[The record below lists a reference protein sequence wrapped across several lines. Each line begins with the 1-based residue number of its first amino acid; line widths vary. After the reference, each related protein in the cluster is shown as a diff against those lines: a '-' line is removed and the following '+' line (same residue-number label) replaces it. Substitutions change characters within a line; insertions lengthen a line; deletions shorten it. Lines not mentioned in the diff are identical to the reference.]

1 MDDNFENIEKAYL
14 FKNFNN
20 TRDEHANIITIMK
33 EYDVKYV
40 KEINNLSLLISNFIS
55 NTKSYIMTLNKV
67 CSTLKNQIHFS
78 QFLIKEMEEK
88 SEKYSQLND
97 RIEMINNTSKLFDNH
112 LLMANNKLNIFIS
125 EAKKEF
131 KEIKELRMEKL
142 KNIKM
147 IQNINDDKIY
157 DKSSSRGKVKK
168 NLFEYKDNYSNYE
181 TYSPHKYESVYNNF
195 IHSSNLQKNNFFDNQ
210 INYRKM
216 HFNQSQDN
224 YNPKI
229 INNLINKRKSS
240 SMVKEKN
247 SRNKNHSL
255 INSFSSRMN
264 SSSNIQQNEIIK
276 NKSIMKNMTSDINS
290 SELKLAYKVLEF
302 IFTINN
308 LQLNRNNININIEL
322 KNKIE
327 SLKNNLMNLTN
338 EVINQNKNN
347 NFYKSKNI
355 INNNFIYNNKENK
368 EIKNN
373 NLLNIE
379 KSEDITKK
387 LNNLNY
393 KIDKLKTKNQDL
405 ELLIK
410 MKDKENQKLN
420 KIILNNK
427 MLQSFQE
434 NNNFKINNNSIEK
447 IVKNKNKTN
456 INNKHEQNNK
466 IVLSLNKKIEDLNTS
481 LELIKKQKNQ
491 LNKDLISKNKIIKD
505 LKEKMNILLN
515 KNKNP
520 IIKIDQTNK
529 IQIFFKSQK
538 SKNELE
544 EKLEEYKIK
553 NSKLEKM
560 KNDLEKELEE
570 EKKKNEK
577 IDTSELI
584 KLHNKISEYKNKLSY
599 YKENYKKEKAQFQ
612 INDSNNIMNESP
624 NDFNDFDIIK
634 ETSKEDVLDSEL
646 NNNLIINSN
655 SNNNSD
661 LIKQNKVLKQKIIE
675 LQNKIKSNNSNK
687 GIDYEKLI
695 NNFTKD
701 IKDKDVQIDYLNNQI
716 QKLKKQIQNNEGKEN
731 NNKNNKNIN
740 NMNEYESKMISLKE
754 KNDYFQNNLDSFED
768 QIKFNEKGI
777 EELKNDIYKSI
788 KKEFKI
794 SKIQFCF
801 FSGKKNESEIKYSPD
816 KYEILCDKYFYNFQ
830 WFLLINKKDKN
841 SKDNDFHK
849 MFWAEKSQLES
860 IEKFNK
866 YIGEAEEANKNI
878 IKYISKLEEKDDI
891 ISKLSYKL
899 NQIEKI
905 NSIEDMNSNNGN
917 IKTDKFDTIITLEKY
932 NNLENKFKKL
942 EDELKLLK
950 LENISLKKE
959 FNFNQ
964 LELDDYN
971 KFEEK
976 LKKGEIQMS
985 ENMQKIIDNHFN
997 QKKEEIKD
1005 DSMDNNYIESSM
1017 KEDENNKITE
1027 KNEEENESSEEES
1040 ELNYYEGKDNII
1052 NKATQNKAVIN
1063 TRKQLERITKLYE
1076 ELEKRLKKIKNAI
1089 KNIFSTLEI
1098 QDKEK
1103 EKEINKLFEI
1113 CGFTEE
1119 EINEMQLYME

>member
-1 MDDNFENIEKAYL
+1 
-14 FKNFNN
+14 
-20 TRDEHANIITIMK
+20 
-33 EYDVKYV
+33 
-40 KEINNLSLLISNFIS
+40 
-55 NTKSYIMTLNKV
+55 
-67 CSTLKNQIHFS
+67 
-78 QFLIKEMEEK
+78 
-88 SEKYSQLND
+88 
-97 RIEMINNTSKLFDNH
+97 
-112 LLMANNKLNIFIS
+112 
-125 EAKKEF
+125 
-131 KEIKELRMEKL
+131 
-142 KNIKM
+142 
-147 IQNINDDKIY
+147 
-157 DKSSSRGKVKK
+157 
-168 NLFEYKDNYSNYE
+168 
-181 TYSPHKYESVYNNF
+181 
-195 IHSSNLQKNNFFDNQ
+195 
-210 INYRKM
+210 
-216 HFNQSQDN
+216 
-224 YNPKI
+224 
-229 INNLINKRKSS
+229 
-240 SMVKEKN
+240 
-247 SRNKNHSL
+247 
-255 INSFSSRMN
+255 
-264 SSSNIQQNEIIK
+264 
-276 NKSIMKNMTSDINS
+276 
-290 SELKLAYKVLEF
+290 
-302 IFTINN
+302 
-308 LQLNRNNININIEL
+308 
-322 KNKIE
+322 
-327 SLKNNLMNLTN
+327 
-338 EVINQNKNN
+338 
-347 NFYKSKNI
+347 
-355 INNNFIYNNKENK
+355 
-368 EIKNN
+368 
-373 NLLNIE
+373 
-379 KSEDITKK
+379 
-387 LNNLNY
+387 
-393 KIDKLKTKNQDL
+393 
-405 ELLIK
+405 

-538 SKNELE
+538 SKNELG

-740 NMNEYESKMISLKE
+740 NMNEYESKLISLKE

-942 EDELKLLK
+942 EEELKLLK

-1005 DSMDNNYIESSM
+1005 DSMDNNYIESSV

-1027 KNEEENESSEEES
+1027 KNEEENESNEEES

-1119 EINEMQLYME
+1119 EISEMQLYME

>member
-1 MDDNFENIEKAYL
+1 M
-14 FKNFNN
+14 
-20 TRDEHANIITIMK
+20 
-33 EYDVKYV
+33 
-40 KEINNLSLLISNFIS
+40 
-55 NTKSYIMTLNKV
+55 
-67 CSTLKNQIHFS
+67 
-78 QFLIKEMEEK
+78 
-88 SEKYSQLND
+88 
-97 RIEMINNTSKLFDNH
+97 
-112 LLMANNKLNIFIS
+112 
-125 EAKKEF
+125 
-131 KEIKELRMEKL
+131 
-142 KNIKM
+142 
-147 IQNINDDKIY
+147 
-157 DKSSSRGKVKK
+157 
-168 NLFEYKDNYSNYE
+168 
-181 TYSPHKYESVYNNF
+181 
-195 IHSSNLQKNNFFDNQ
+195 
-210 INYRKM
+210 
-216 HFNQSQDN
+216 
-224 YNPKI
+224 
-229 INNLINKRKSS
+229 
-240 SMVKEKN
+240 
-247 SRNKNHSL
+247 
-255 INSFSSRMN
+255 
-264 SSSNIQQNEIIK
+264 
-276 NKSIMKNMTSDINS
+276 
-290 SELKLAYKVLEF
+290 
-302 IFTINN
+302 
-308 LQLNRNNININIEL
+308 
-322 KNKIE
+322 
-327 SLKNNLMNLTN
+327 
-338 EVINQNKNN
+338 
-347 NFYKSKNI
+347 
-355 INNNFIYNNKENK
+355 
-368 EIKNN
+368 
-373 NLLNIE
+373 
-379 KSEDITKK
+379 
-387 LNNLNY
+387 
-393 KIDKLKTKNQDL
+393 
-405 ELLIK
+405 
-410 MKDKENQKLN
+410 
-420 KIILNNK
+420 
-427 MLQSFQE
+427 
-434 NNNFKINNNSIEK
+434 
-447 IVKNKNKTN
+447 
-456 INNKHEQNNK
+456 
-466 IVLSLNKKIEDLNTS
+466 
-481 LELIKKQKNQ
+481 
-491 LNKDLISKNKIIKD
+491 
-505 LKEKMNILLN
+505 
-515 KNKNP
+515 
-520 IIKIDQTNK
+520 
-529 IQIFFKSQK
+529 
-538 SKNELE
+538 
-544 EKLEEYKIK
+544 
-553 NSKLEKM
+553 
-560 KNDLEKELEE
+560 
-570 EKKKNEK
+570 
-577 IDTSELI
+577 
-584 KLHNKISEYKNKLSY
+584 HNKISEYKNKLSY

-716 QKLKKQIQNNEGKEN
+716 QKFKKQIQNNEGKEN

-905 NSIEDMNSNNGN
+905 NSIEDINSNNGN
-917 IKTDKFDTIITLEKY
+917 TKTDKFDTIITLEKY

-976 LKKGEIQMS
+976 LKKGEIQMN

-1005 DSMDNNYIESSM
+1005 DSMDNNYIESSV

-1027 KNEEENESSEEES
+1027 KNEEENESNEEES

>member
-1 MDDNFENIEKAYL
+1 
-14 FKNFNN
+14 
-20 TRDEHANIITIMK
+20 
-33 EYDVKYV
+33 
-40 KEINNLSLLISNFIS
+40 
-55 NTKSYIMTLNKV
+55 
-67 CSTLKNQIHFS
+67 
-78 QFLIKEMEEK
+78 
-88 SEKYSQLND
+88 
-97 RIEMINNTSKLFDNH
+97 
-112 LLMANNKLNIFIS
+112 
-125 EAKKEF
+125 
-131 KEIKELRMEKL
+131 
-142 KNIKM
+142 
-147 IQNINDDKIY
+147 
-157 DKSSSRGKVKK
+157 
-168 NLFEYKDNYSNYE
+168 
-181 TYSPHKYESVYNNF
+181 
-195 IHSSNLQKNNFFDNQ
+195 
-210 INYRKM
+210 
-216 HFNQSQDN
+216 
-224 YNPKI
+224 
-229 INNLINKRKSS
+229 
-240 SMVKEKN
+240 
-247 SRNKNHSL
+247 
-255 INSFSSRMN
+255 
-264 SSSNIQQNEIIK
+264 
-276 NKSIMKNMTSDINS
+276 
-290 SELKLAYKVLEF
+290 
-302 IFTINN
+302 
-308 LQLNRNNININIEL
+308 
-322 KNKIE
+322 
-327 SLKNNLMNLTN
+327 
-338 EVINQNKNN
+338 
-347 NFYKSKNI
+347 
-355 INNNFIYNNKENK
+355 
-368 EIKNN
+368 
-373 NLLNIE
+373 
-379 KSEDITKK
+379 
-387 LNNLNY
+387 
-393 KIDKLKTKNQDL
+393 
-405 ELLIK
+405 

-538 SKNELE
+538 SKNELG

-716 QKLKKQIQNNEGKEN
+716 QKLKKQMQINEGKEN
-731 NNKNNKNIN
+731 NNIDNKNIN
-740 NMNEYESKMISLKE
+740 NMNEYESKIISLKE

-942 EDELKLLK
+942 EEELKLLK

-1005 DSMDNNYIESSM
+1005 DSMDNNYIESSV

-1027 KNEEENESSEEES
+1027 KNEEENESNEEES

-1119 EINEMQLYME
+1119 EISEMQLYME